1 MLPYIA
7 LLLLGV
13 FFVVGLVIALG
24 YDDNTPS
31 GGSGLPITGTPS
43 GGIRPDTVSE

>member
-13 FFVVGLVIALG
+13 FFVVGLIVALG
-24 YDDNTPS
+24 HDDHTPS
-31 GGSGLPITGTPS
+31 GGSGLPITGTPI
-43 GGIRPDTVSE
+43 GGISPDTVSE

>member
-7 LLLLGV
+7 LLLVGV

-24 YDDNTPS
+24 HDGNTPS
-31 GGSGLPITGTPS
+31 GGSGLPVTGTPI
-43 GGIRPDTVSE
+43 GGISPDTVSE